1 MKMKDVI
8 KRDSHRFF
16 KKEYLEMSYELEL
29 KRRKI
34 YKELRSLGTPSY
46 KAFQLSLKR
55 MKI

>member
-1 MKMKDVI
+1 MKIKDVM

-29 KRRKI
+29 KRREI

-46 KAFQLSLKR
+46 KAFQLSQQR